1 MSRIGKLP
9 ITIPAGVKV
18 TVDDKNLVTVT
29 GPKGTLSQQVNPIIT
44 IKQEGNV
51 LNFTRPSDINTHRAM
66 HGLYRTLVNNMVIG
80 TTEGFS
86 KNLELVGTGY
96 RASAEEN
103 GKKLIINV
111 GYSNPVEV
119 MAPDTITFETPV
131 QTKIV
136 VKGIDKQQ
144 VGNLAAD
151 IRAIRSPEPYHGKGI
166 RYEGE
171 KVTIK
176 EGKAGKK

>member
-1 MSRIGKLP
+1 MSRIGKHP

-18 TVDDKNLVTVT
+18 VVDDNNLVTVT
-29 GPKGTLSQQVNPIIT
+29 GPKGTLSQQVNPVIKIT
-44 IKQEGNV
+44 EEGNV
-51 LNFTRPSDINTHRAM
+51 LTFTRPSDINIHRAM
-66 HGLYRTLVNNMVIG
+66 HGLYRTLVNNMIIG
-80 TTEGFS
+80 TTEGFA

-96 RASAEEN
+96 RAAAEEN
-103 GKKLIINV
+103 GKKLVINV

-119 MAPDTITFETPV
+119 MAPANITFETPA
-131 QTKIV
+131 QTKII